1 MLFERAI
8 CWASVATATLI
19 AFPCSADAQPE
30 WIKEFQ
36 ARSTRYT
43 AQQPRWPGPIFA
55 STPQLV
61 QVLREDVAHQESG
74 STHLWN
80 IGVGKGLQ
88 FVPLPRT
95 EFTVAIPSHLRRV
108 DEEPDGFGDFNC
120 AVKYRLL
127 GAGDKQ
133 GNYILSAQLG
143 AAVPTGHDS
152 NNSADAALIPQL
164 MGGKG
169 WGRFDQS
176 AALLAT
182 LPVHNAGRNGHV
194 LTAHTASQFH
204 ATKYLWPAV
213 ETTTTHWIGGTRDG
227 QVQFLMGPTL
237 IVGRLPYTRH
247 EKDRRRGISLGAGYQ
262 VAVTHTRAVNHVF
275 QISTRIHF

>member
-8 CWASVATATLI
+8 CWASAAAASLI
-19 AFPCSADAQPE
+19 FVPCNADAQPD
-30 WIKEFQ
+30 WMKKFQ
-36 ARSTRYT
+36 ARSTHYT
-43 AQQPRWPGPIFA
+43 AQQPRWPGPVFV

-61 QVLREDVAHQESG
+61 QVLREDFAHQESG

-95 EFTVAIPSHLRRV
+95 EFTFAIPSHLRRV

-127 GAGDKQ
+127 GAPEKK

-143 AAVPTGHDS
+143 AAVPTGNDS
-152 NNSADAALIPQL
+152 NNSADAAVIPQL

-176 AALLAT
+176 AAVLAT

-194 LTAHTASQFH
+194 FTAHTASQFH
-204 ATKYLWPAV
+204 ATKYVWPAI
-213 ETTTTHWIGGTRDG
+213 ETTTTHWIGGRRDG
-227 QVQFLMGPTL
+227 QVQFLMGPSV

-262 VAVTHTRAVNHVF
+262 VAVTHTHNVNHVF
-275 QISTRIHF
+275 QITTRLHF

>member
-1 MLFERAI
+1 MFLERAI
-8 CWASVATATLI
+8 CWVSAAAASLI
-19 AFPCSADAQPE
+19 LVPCNAEAQLD

-43 AQQPRWPGPIFA
+43 AQQPHWPGPVFA

-95 EFTVAIPSHLRRV
+95 EFTFAIPSHLRRV

-120 AVKYRLL
+120 AIKYRLL
-127 GAGDKQ
+127 GAPEKK
-133 GNYILSAQLG
+133 GNYILSTQLG
-143 AAVPTGHDS
+143 AAVPTGNDS
-152 NNSADAALIPQL
+152 NNSADATLIPQV

-176 AALLAT
+176 GAVLGT
-182 LPVHNAGRNGHV
+182 LPVHRAGRNGHV
-194 LTAHTASQFH
+194 FTAHTASQFH
-204 ATKYLWPAV
+204 LAKYVWPAV
-213 ETTTTHWIGGTRDG
+213 ETTTTHWFGGRRDG
-227 QVQFLMGPTL
+227 QTQFLIGPSL

-247 EKDRRRGISLGAGYQ
+247 EKDRRRGISLGFGYQ
-262 VAVTHTRAVNHVF
+262 VAATHTRAVNHVA
-275 QISTRIHF
+275 QVSLRIHF